1 MSYPRVIRSEP
12 KMNGRHRWSIR
23 LNEYSYCIEVVANQ
37 EEDAIQI
44 AILTDKCIKLEKQV
58 KDLKELESKVEHDYT
73 NAPT

>member
-1 MSYPRVIRSEP
+1 
-12 KMNGRHRWSIR
+12 MNGRHRWSIR